1 MVSMVHVKVIGL
13 ILVLIVLNMF
23 DSCSSCVMDRYYS
36 YYVKN
41 CTNDTLLID
50 VSGVDTLRDWKYWN
64 EQVQDIDLSIDTK
77 ENMEFYKATIG
88 TIALPDSVITVCP
101 DIFRLDDTCYLYT
114 IKLNVANSYSMDEI
128 RKQKIYGKK
137 SVIKKDFKNR
147 LFEYR

>member
-1 MVSMVHVKVIGL
+1 MVHVKVIGL

-64 EQVQDIDLSIDTK
+64 EQVQDICQLTQRRIWSSIRRP
-77 ENMEFYKATIG
+77 
-88 TIALPDSVITVCP
+88 LV
-101 DIFRLDDTCYLYT
+101 R
-114 IKLNVANSYSMDEI
+114 
-128 RKQKIYGKK
+128 
-137 SVIKKDFKNR
+137 
-147 LFEYR
+147 